1 MAFSESATNE
11 LRKTGR
17 QISWSLEARSDLSD
31 DDAWQ
36 ELPMADFRLLQDTS
50 GAARLRCEVPD
61 ASGDWGD
68 PDAVDN
74 PLRLLSELR
83 LTSHVGS
90 ESAVLF
96 RGRLTELDPAEGLL
110 RLRALDWSCLFAETE
125 CDISLAPD
133 ETAEQSVRQLALI
146 GGGVFGSVFGF
157 TYSGPGDAVF
167 NTDGIPG
174 TRRRSFVAGEI
185 RLWYDSAMTLEVSP
199 AHYQVNL
206 TGGSVSILEDTAG
219 NSYWL
224 SGARCYIEGT
234 LDLAE
239 LYRTALKYPVA
250 SGGPGLV
257 DAQLDIPDLG
267 LSPAGVIGWQGS
279 LSGLFAKLRDS
290 QQANLR
296 LWYEPETGK
305 FVLRLVEQQ
314 VTEDHTLLSASER
327 GRPRDI
333 SALYS
338 RVVVSGK
345 SERPE
350 NVLANGAAPS
360 DTSTQGDWFSW
371 DGLNVGADST
381 FAAVAPLLW
390 DGDVSRGASL
400 HNLATSE
407 NGGTGFYDSWYEYMQ
422 FDLGE
427 EQRVQRV
434 RAVMPGS
441 RNLNS
446 AAGHQ
451 GLFWPGLRLLGS
463 LDGSEWRLLSPLL
476 QGRFAPHSLVEAAGG
491 DLTMPRLRYLRVQLG
506 AYKHGF
512 DNQDD
517 PSIGLAE
524 LELYTT
530 ESYRVV
536 REIEPLATPPSF
548 YMYSADYDGD
558 GFIDRWQRNRPLLWA
573 RLGERH
579 RTLFT
584 DFSGNEFLAADRATD
599 LLAESLRQFSGMTWR
614 SLPDPRIRLYQTVSA
629 KDRSGNIAS
638 ALVERIEHSPR
649 ATLVGGTDYLSEEA
663 G

>member
-1 MAFSESATNE
+1 MPFTESATNE
-11 LRKTGR
+11 LRRTGR
-17 QISWSLEARSDLSD
+17 HIGWSLEARSDLTD
-31 DDAWQ
+31 DEAWQ
-36 ELPMADFRLLQDTS
+36 ELPLADFRLLQDTT

-61 ASGDWGD
+61 AGGDRGD

-74 PLRLLSELR
+74 PLRLLGELR

-96 RGRLTELDPAEGLL
+96 RGRVTELDPAEGLI

-125 CDISLAPD
+125 CDVSLAPD
-133 ETAEQSVRQLALI
+133 ETTELSVRQLSLI
-146 GGGVFGSVFGF
+146 GGGMLGSVYGF
-157 TYSGPGDAVF
+157 VYTGPGDLAF
-167 NTDGIPG
+167 NTGSNPG
-174 TRRRSFVAGEI
+174 TRRRSFVPGEI
-185 RLWYDSAMTLEVSP
+185 RLWYDSAKTSEVSP
-199 AHYQVNL
+199 SHYQVNL
-206 TGGSVSILEDTAG
+206 TGGTVSILEDTAG
-219 NSYWL
+219 SSYWL
-224 SGARCYIEGT
+224 SGVRCYIEDT

-239 LYRTALKYPVA
+239 LYRAALKYPVA
-250 SGGPGLV
+250 KGGPGLV
-257 DAQLDIPDLG
+257 DEDLDIPDLG
-267 LSPAGVIGWQGS
+267 LSPAGAIGWQGS

-296 LWYEPETGK
+296 LWYEPETAK

-314 VTEDHTLLSASER
+314 ATAELELLSAAER

-345 SERPE
+345 SERPG
-350 NVLANGAAPS
+350 NALANGATPS
-360 DTSTQGDWFSW
+360 DTSTAGDWFSW
-371 DGLNVGADST
+371 DGLNVGADSS
-381 FAAVAPLLW
+381 FAAVSPNLW

-400 HNLATSE
+400 HNLAASE

-427 EQRVQRV
+427 EERVQRV

-512 DNQDD
+512 DNLSD

-536 REIEPLATPPSF
+536 REIDPLATPASF
-548 YMYSADYDGD
+548 HTYSADYDGD
-558 GFIDRWQRNRPLLWA
+558 GFLDRWQRNRPLLWA
-573 RLGERH
+573 RLGQRH

-584 DFSGNEFLAADRATD
+584 DFAGNEFLAADRATD
-599 LLAESLRQFSGMTWR
+599 LLAESLRQFSGMAWR

-629 KDRSGNIAS
+629 KDRTGSVAS